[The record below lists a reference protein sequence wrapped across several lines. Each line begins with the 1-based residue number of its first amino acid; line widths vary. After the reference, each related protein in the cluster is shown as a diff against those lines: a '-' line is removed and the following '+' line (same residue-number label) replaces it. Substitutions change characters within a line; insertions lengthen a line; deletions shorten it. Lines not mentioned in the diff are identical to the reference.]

1 VKWYGQQVLKFTGT
15 LDPSNPRILVNDIM
29 SFKAVMG
36 HERPI
41 EFLRRAIKHDKLAHS
56 YLFLGNEGIGKRWTA
71 LQFAKAVNCIGG
83 GSDHEDACDHCS
95 SCKKIDHLLHPDLLL
110 IEPEGQTLKVDQV
123 RQMQKDL
130 TYQPYEGKRR
140 FCILT
145 AADRMAPNMANILLK
160 TLEEPPLHTV
170 IILLA
175 NSPRLLLPTILSRC
189 QPIRF
194 NPLPVPSVAK
204 WLMERRGLDEKEAG
218 LLASLSEGS
227 PGKAL
232 EIEEEIRGV
241 PRREMLEGW
250 VGLRSLSFEKMEI
263 WIEALPSHRENLIL
277 ILEVA
282 RTLLRDLVMVKVL
295 KGNFKLI
302 HADLAKE
309 MEAIA
314 TKWNLSSLLKR
325 IAILH
330 QTTLAIRRNANTTL
344 ALETMMLSWA

>member
-1 VKWYGQQVLKFTGT
+1 
-15 LDPSNPRILVNDIM
+15 M
-29 SFKAVMG
+29 SFKDVMG

-41 EFLRRAIKHDKLAHS
+41 EFLKRAIRNDKLAHS
-56 YLFLGNEGIGKRWTA
+56 YLFLGNEGIGKQWTA
-71 LQFAKAVNCIGG
+71 LQFAKAVNCLEG
-83 GSDHEDACDHCS
+83 GSDREDACDHCS
-95 SCKKIDHLLHPDLLL
+95 SCKKIDHQVHPDILL

-123 RQMQKDL
+123 RQMKKDL

-140 FCILT
+140 ICILT

-189 QPIRF
+189 RPIRF
-194 NPLPVPSVAK
+194 NPLPISLVAR
-204 WLMERRGLDEKEAG
+204 WLMGRKGLDEKEAH

-232 EIEEEIRGV
+232 EIEEEIREI
-241 PRREMLEGW
+241 PRKELLESW
-250 VGLRSLSFEKMEI
+250 VGLRSLPFEKMAI
-263 WIEALPSHRENLIL
+263 WIEALPSHRENLLL

-295 KGNFKLI
+295 KKDSKLI
-302 HADLAKE
+302 HADLAEE
-309 MEAIA
+309 MKAVA
-314 TKWNLSSLLKR
+314 TKWSLSFLLKR
-325 IAILH
+325 IEILH

-344 ALETMMLSWA
+344 ALETMMLSWG